1 MTPTGHSWT
10 GVAGRLAVGGGPR
23 VVSAPAEIGPG
34 TSKPPT
40 STRPVVSRTE
50 PVVGPLARAA
60 ELELRV
66 REEVLRRERA
76 EARAERA
83 EGLADVA
90 RARTGLLEARAA
102 AMAEALEAEATERE
116 VLAETVRAGL
126 AELADELRALRALA
140 VAADERPVVGALDE
154 RTASPPGAR
163 PRTALDPSERM
174 GELARGAREL
184 LAGGRLEAADEVIR
198 GLEDAAARL
207 RAQTPPPD
215 DRR

>member
-1 MTPTGHSWT
+1 MNG
-10 GVAGRLAVGGGPR
+10 
-23 VVSAPAEIGPG
+23 PAEVGPG
-34 TSKPPT
+34 TSKPPV
-40 STRPVVSRTE
+40 STATVVARGGE

-90 RARTGLLEARAA
+90 RAQIELAEARAA
-102 AMAEALEAEATERE
+102 AATDALLAEARERE
-116 VLAETVRAGL
+116 VLAEAVRTGL
-126 AELADELRALRALA
+126 SDLADELRALRALA
-140 VAADERPVVGALDE
+140 VAADERPVVGALADRE
-154 RTASPPGAR
+154 PVPPGSR
-163 PRTALDPSERM
+163 PRSALDPSVRM

-184 LAGGRLEAADEVIR
+184 LAGGRIEAADEVIR

-207 RAQTPPPD
+207 RAQAPSPD
-215 DRR
+215 DQR